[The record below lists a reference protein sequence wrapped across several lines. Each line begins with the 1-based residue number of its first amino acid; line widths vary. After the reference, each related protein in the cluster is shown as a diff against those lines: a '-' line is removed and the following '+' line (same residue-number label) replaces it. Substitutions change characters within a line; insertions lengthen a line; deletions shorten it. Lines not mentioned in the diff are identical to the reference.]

1 MANSPVFVI
10 KRIFTLIGLYLIGV
24 IIGGVLQFVGIF
36 HVGSN
41 VPDYI
46 FPSLIFIPSVTLLF
60 FSSLKKKF
68 VIFTLSSVALMA
80 VFSISYK
87 GVSFYK
93 PKVEFEYNKYMGRY
107 IHDNG
112 IDTKGEII
120 ILHTG
125 SFSFE
130 VKGYHDMTLYFGSGH
145 LKDRQLI
152 FDGNNSEAKLSGKV
166 SGNLIKVH
174 LWTSLYGDTHTK
186 YYKTD

>member
-1 MANSPVFVI
+1 
-10 KRIFTLIGLYLIGV
+10 
-24 IIGGVLQFVGIF
+24 
-36 HVGSN
+36 
-41 VPDYI
+41 
-46 FPSLIFIPSVTLLF
+46 
-60 FSSLKKKF
+60 
-68 VIFTLSSVALMA
+68 MA

-130 VKGYHDMTLYFGSGH
+130 VKVIMT
-145 LKDRQLI
+145 
-152 FDGNNSEAKLSGKV
+152 
-166 SGNLIKVH
+166 
-174 LWTSLYGDTHTK
+174 
-186 YYKTD
+186 